1 MNINHIGIIGFGNM
15 GLKYFKILKEINKD
29 FKITIIRAKGTKNKN
44 IQKKADHVVYDLSHA
59 INRGIECALICTPS
73 SEHTKQALFLAKNKI
88 PFFVEK
94 PISNSLKNLNKLI
107 KISKKNKIH
116 TQVGYVLKELKS
128 YKILK
133 NKINLKKV
141 SSVYC
146 EALSYLPKWKN
157 DSYKNYPYSFKKLG
171 GGALLELSHEIDYIR
186 NIFGEIGHVTAQC
199 IYSKNLKSD
208 VESGANLILNL
219 KNDIIVNLVLNFD
232 SKILSRKCRINYSD
246 KYIIWDILKDNTY
259 SKKKLFVKRNINYI
273 YKEQIK
279 NFLINIKKNRQN
291 YTSLSDSVKTLKV
304 IMYAKKSNKLKKKLK
319 VI

>member
-1 MNINHIGIIGFGNM
+1 MTKKIIP
-15 GLKYFKILKEINKD
+15 Y
-29 FKITIIRAKGTKNKN
+29 
-44 IQKKADHVVYDLSHA
+44 
-59 INRGIECALICTPS
+59 
-73 SEHTKQALFLAKNKI
+73 KI

-94 PISNSLKNLNKLI
+94 PISNSLENLNKLI
-107 KISKKNKIH
+107 KLSKKNKIH

-133 NKINLKKV
+133 KKINLKKV

-157 DSYKNYPYSFKKLG
+157 DSYINYPYSFKKLG

-186 NIFGEIGHVTAQC
+186 NIFGEIKYVTAQC

-246 KYIIWDILKDNTY
+246 KYIIWDI
-259 SKKKLFVKRNINYI
+259 NYI

-279 NFLINIKKNRQN
+279 NFLINIKKNKQN